1 MTGAAAASAGA
12 LLLLCAVSGAH
23 AFQVP
28 SPPRTV
34 GRLRLPQGRHGLLGP
49 RPGFRVGVARVWV
62 ACTARHDAST
72 ALAARS
78 QINVAQRGLLV
89 LTTVGAMWRAALL
102 LDPWAWYRAS
112 IAAHPIATDVGTAIV
127 LYVLGKVTSDRIN
140 KQPWAQKR
148 VYVRWGIMGLLDG
161 LFTGMWYRWLQVHV
175 ACPAENAGLLMAAV
189 STGLYTPVFSGGF
202 IFTNAALSGSGLRD
216 SVSAVRR
223 DFRAL
228 TVAGIRTWGPMNVAL
243 FTFIPA
249 HLRVAFSM
257 VVHYFYI
264 VMLATWMS
272 GFLGRF
278 MATCDEFRQL
288 VTDAV
293 TGRGGKTGSNTVDA
307 TTADATTA
315 APVASPSAAMAAT
328 ATLAAAITGCD
339 VATVA
344 ATVTAAT
351 FTSTATS
358 AAAGVLSD
366 GDGDLLNDGD
376 SLKSDGVTDL
386 ILPDG
391 IVAAAAAAASVT
403 GLTGTD
409 GLEAGEAPFTRG
421 AYSERDVVND
431 VAGQI
436 VTESGSPGVAG
447 DKEQLL

>member
-1 MTGAAAASAGA
+1 MGAPQTRGAMTGAAAASAGA
-12 LLLLCAVSGAH
+12 LLLLCAVSGAY
-23 AFQVP
+23 AFQAP

-49 RPGFRVGVARVWV
+49 RPGFRVGVARVRV

-78 QINVAQRGLLV
+78 QINMAQRGLLV

-112 IAAHPIATDVGTAIV
+112 IAEHPIATDVGTAIV

-175 ACPAENAGLLMAAV
+175 ACPAETAGLLMAAV

-223 DFRAL
+223 DFWAL

-257 VVHYFYI
+257 VAHYFYI

-328 ATLAAAITGCD
+328 ATL
-339 VATVA
+339 
-344 ATVTAAT
+344 TAAT
-351 FTSTATS
+351 FPSTATS

-376 SLKSDGVTDL
+376 SLKSDGFTDL

-391 IVAAAAAAASVT
+391 IVAAAAAA
-403 GLTGTD
+403 
-409 GLEAGEAPFTRG
+409 
-421 AYSERDVVND
+421 
-431 VAGQI
+431 
-436 VTESGSPGVAG
+436 
-447 DKEQLL
+447 

>member
-1 MTGAAAASAGA
+1 MGDKGSDDGCGCCISWGTAPVVCRQWSIRLSGPIATTDGRASPASPGSSRTPRATSRFPCRRGPFPGCLHGAARREYGAGSAQPDQFG
-12 LLLLCAVSGAH
+12 
-23 AFQVP
+23 
-28 SPPRTV
+28 T
-34 GRLRLPQGRHGLLGP
+34 
-49 RPGFRVGVARVWV
+49 
-62 ACTARHDAST
+62 T
-72 ALAARS
+72 
-78 QINVAQRGLLV
+78 LLV

-175 ACPAENAGLLMAAV
+175 ACPAETAGLLMAAV

-223 DFRAL
+223 DFWAL
-228 TVAGIRTWGPMNVAL
+228 TVAEIRTWGPMNVAL

-257 VVHYFYI
+257 VAHYFYI

-307 TTADATTA
+307 TTADAATA

-366 GDGDLLNDGD
+366 GDGDLLKDGD
-376 SLKSDGVTDL
+376 SLKSDGVTAL

-391 IVAAAAAAASVT
+391 IVAAAAAAASV
-403 GLTGTD
+403 
-409 GLEAGEAPFTRG
+409 
-421 AYSERDVVND
+421 
-431 VAGQI
+431 
-436 VTESGSPGVAG
+436 
-447 DKEQLL
+447 